1 MSLTTYPSN
10 ENTANKITAFYP
22 SCERTPCAARL
33 VSSIDQHTVAMSV
46 SAFSSSSRLSLP
58 VNQWNTETEKK
69 RRDSEFSSASC
80 FFQRLDVV
88 GIGKANRQCTKIGA
102 HFCGVHGF

>member
-10 ENTANKITAFYP
+10 ENTANKITASYP

-69 RRDSEFSSASC
+69 RRDSEFISTS
-80 FFQRLDVV
+80 FFQRLDMV
-88 GIGKANRQCTKIGA
+88 GTGKANRQCTKISA
-102 HFCGVHGF
+102 HVCGVRG